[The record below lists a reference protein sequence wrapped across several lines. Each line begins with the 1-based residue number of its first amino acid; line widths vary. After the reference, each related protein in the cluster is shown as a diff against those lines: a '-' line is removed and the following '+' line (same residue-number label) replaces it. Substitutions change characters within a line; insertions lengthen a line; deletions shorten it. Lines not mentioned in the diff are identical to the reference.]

1 MESRH
6 KSVLRPTLC
15 KITTETSKPPT
26 AHAQSAVL
34 EKLLDRIIVSA
45 FRDTCTTLKNDFQS
59 KTIVFSVTNF
69 IYIFC
74 KYPVL
79 ATLHISFIP
88 FLWPLSL
95 PLPHVRPR

>member
-15 KITTETSKPPT
+15 KITTEKSKPPT

-45 FRDTCTTLKNDFQS
+45 FEDTCTTIFYQRPS
-59 KTIVFSVTNF
+59 FFSVTNF
-69 IYIFC
+69 VYIIC
-74 KYPVL
+74 KYALL
-79 ATLHISFIP
+79 ATLHASFLP